1 MTTVLLFGFTSLPEI
16 LAAENAA
23 KAAGAAVKVVP
34 PRDWCLTVGE
44 IANGKTAPEASPP
57 PSPAGK
63 MLVLCGLQ
71 GGRLDTLLDA
81 LRKAGVTGHR
91 AVLTPRSRTWTPFQL
106 LAELD
111 KEQAA
116 MQIWNW

>member
-1 MTTVLLFGFTSLPEI
+1 MAVVLLFGFTSLPEI

-23 KAAGAAVKVVP
+23 KAAGAAVRVVP
-34 PRDWCLTVGE
+34 PKEWGLTVGE
-44 IANGKTAPEASPP
+44 LADGKSAPEASPP

-71 GGRLDTLLDA
+71 GGQLDALLDA

-91 AVLTPRSRTWTPFQL
+91 AVLTPRNRTWTAARL
-106 LAELD
+106 LKELD

-116 MQIWNW
+116 MQMRD